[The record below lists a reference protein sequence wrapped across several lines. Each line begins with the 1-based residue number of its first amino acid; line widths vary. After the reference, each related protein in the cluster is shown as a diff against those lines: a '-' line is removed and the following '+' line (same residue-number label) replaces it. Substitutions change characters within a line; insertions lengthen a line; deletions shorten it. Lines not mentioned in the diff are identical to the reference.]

1 MLPAA
6 SGPIPLSLLLVLLLL
21 LGVGLPEEADASPQQ
36 QPQQQGAAPS
46 EGPGIG
52 RHASWSVGLRL
63 YRALRTGSGGSGDS
77 GDPQKTNALFSPLML
92 AASLDALG
100 QASKG
105 ATAGQIRELLKSSGQ
120 KGAAA
125 SAADFPRALKSM
137 LEANNTAYSLR
148 AASALFTKQAAGL
161 DQGFLKKAR
170 SASQLDHVALPAA
183 TAGGSRQSDSAA
195 LRAWVLGATG
205 GGAKVDHQPSQEP
218 QAQNGALIL
227 GNALRFKGLWDRGFA
242 ESSEDLRNFL
252 GVKYTRVPMM
262 HRSGV
267 HRHYED
273 VENMVQVLE
282 VDLWG
287 GHSSMLLLLPFLVE
301 GLERLDKLLTLEQL
315 QRWHSKLR
323 TTSVSMSLPRV
334 NLTSA
339 LNLQAALSSLGLS
352 DAWDKAKAD
361 FSGLGGSKGKLHLG
375 GVMHWASLELAP
387 QSGQKEGEDEEDE
400 VEVEKPKLFYADH
413 SFIVMVTDKPTGA
426 LLLIGAL
433 DTAEGRS
440 LHDEL

>member
-6 SGPIPLSLLLVLLLL
+6 SGPVPFSLLLVLLL
-21 LGVGLPEEADASPQQ
+21 GVGLPKADASPQQ
-36 QPQQQGAAPS
+36 LQQGAPS
-46 EGPGIG
+46 AGLGH
-52 RHASWSVGLRL
+52 HASWSIGLRL
-63 YRALRTGSGGSGDS
+63 YRALRTGSGD
-77 GDPQKTNALFSPLML
+77 DAQKTNALFSPLML

-100 QASKG
+100 EASKG
-105 ATAGQIRELLKSSGQ
+105 ATAGQIRELLKPSGQ
-120 KGAAA
+120 KRAVAATT
-125 SAADFPRALKSM
+125 ADFPQALKST
-137 LEANNTAYSLR
+137 LEANNTAYSLHG
-148 AASALFTKQAAGL
+148 ASALFTKQAAGP
-161 DQGFLKKAR
+161 DQNFLKKAR
-170 SASQLDHVALPAA
+170 SASRLDHVPLA
-183 TAGGSRQSDSAA
+183 TAGGRQSDSAA

-205 GGAKVDHQPSQEP
+205 GVMVDHQPSQEP
-218 QAQNGALIL
+218 QAQSGALIL

-267 HRHYED
+267 YRHYED

-282 VDLWG
+282 VGLWG
-287 GHSSMLLLLPFLVE
+287 GQSSMLLLLPFHVE

-315 QRWHSKLR
+315 QRWHSKLT
-323 TTSVSMSLPRV
+323 TTSIAMSLPKV

-339 LNLQAALSSLGLS
+339 LNLQAALSSLGLA
-352 DAWDKAKAD
+352 DAWDQGKAD

-387 QSGQKEGEDEEDE
+387 HSGHKEGEDEEEEEE
-400 VEVEKPKLFYADH
+400 VERPKLFYADH

-426 LLLIGAL
+426 LLLIGAV